1 MSTGR
6 SPIPF
11 RPDYSARSRDRVSV
25 LTRSLTAHV
34 LSKIHKGEHG
44 SPDDFAKQLWQD
56 DREVERM
63 TRSADPTPNG
73 RVIKAAVEP
82 ASTMNTPDLLET
94 MVADLIVLLGEVAGA
109 EVLTRTLRFT
119 FDRNAVVSV
128 PAFLADAGYA
138 SFVREGDPAPIFALQ
153 LTPLLLELHKIMTG
167 TVLTSEML
175 KGSPI
180 NVETKIKDA
189 LQQCI
194 ALALNAALFDANAGV
209 PDLRPAGLRN
219 GIAALPASAA
229 ADPVHAMLADVS
241 TVAGAVAPVAGNTP
255 IVLVADPVHAMMLRG
270 HRKDLPTDIVLG
282 SSSLTPGVLI
292 AIAPNAIASSMGD
305 VEVEVSDQAAIH
317 MSTTPTDIGMEGT
330 PTFVASPVLSLFQ
343 TDCVALLPRLDVSW
357 ARRDDRAVS
366 WLTAT
371 GW

>member
-94 MVADLIVLLGEVAGA
+94 IVADLIVLLGEVAGA

-119 FDRNAVVSV
+119 FDGNAVVSV

-209 PDLRPAGLRN
+209 PDLRPAGLQKRDCSLACQRCRRS
-219 GIAALPASAA
+219 GSRDAGRCQYRCRCRRAGRREYAYRTGRRSGSRHDVARTPQGSA
-229 ADPVHAMLADVS
+229 D
-241 TVAGAVAPVAGNTP
+241 
-255 IVLVADPVHAMMLRG
+255 
-270 HRKDLPTDIVLG
+270 DIVLG
-282 SSSLTPGVLI
+282 SSSLAPGVLI

-343 TDCVALLPRLDVSW
+343 TDCVALLPRLDLTW

-366 WLTAT
+366 WLSSMN
-371 GW
+371 W